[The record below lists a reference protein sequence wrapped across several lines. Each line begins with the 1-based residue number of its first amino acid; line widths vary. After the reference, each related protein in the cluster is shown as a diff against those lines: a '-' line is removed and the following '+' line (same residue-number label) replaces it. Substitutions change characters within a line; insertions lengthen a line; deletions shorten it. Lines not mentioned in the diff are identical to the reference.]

1 MTSPRITALAA
12 RNAAL
17 AGKGPEWADGWAA
30 GFGRAADASA
40 ELERAADRRAEI
52 RYAQGLA
59 DGRGG
64 STAATVTS
72 VTRQLTKTIIDRD
85 PETGE
90 ITGSHE
96 VLV

>member
-17 AGKGPEWADGWAA
+17 AGKGPEWADGWAV
-30 GFGRAADASA
+30 GFGRAADAA
-40 ELERAADRRAEI
+40 EEMGRAADRRAEI

-64 STAATVTS
+64 STASTVT
-72 VTRQLTKTIIDRD
+72 VRQLTKTIIDRD
-85 PETGE
+85 PETGT
-90 ITGSHE
+90 ILGSHE